1 MIHARTILAISLAL
15 VIAPM
20 AGAFNLYCPR
30 SDLTFQF
37 MAMRAGDKIEHG
49 MPLGGVPLHFPRDL
63 DGLKN
68 HAGEMEGI
76 GLSLEDCSDS
86 KFLCKKVTHGN
97 WEGPSMSY
105 FLIVPRK
112 IVRNREY
119 SMNGVRILTRVGTT
133 LDGKKNPLGQVT
145 LWQKIGETEAPIELS
160 LVEKRG
166 VVYWDG
172 IWFEADAAAA
182 PEMCVLTSETGMFA
196 DVKISW

>member
-1 MIHARTILAISLAL
+1 MIRARTLLAAAL
-15 VIAPM
+15 GLVAGPM
-20 AGAFNLYCPR
+20 ASAFDLYCPR

-37 MAMRAGDKIEHG
+37 MTLREGDQSEEG

-76 GLSLEDCSDS
+76 GFSLEDCSDS
-86 KFLCKKVTHGN
+86 KFFCKKVKQGN
-97 WEGPSMSY
+97 WEGPSMTY

-145 LWQKIGETEAPIELS
+145 LWQKIGDKEMPIELS
-160 LVEKRG
+160 LEEKRG

-182 PEMCVLTSETGMFA
+182 PEMCVLTSESGLFA